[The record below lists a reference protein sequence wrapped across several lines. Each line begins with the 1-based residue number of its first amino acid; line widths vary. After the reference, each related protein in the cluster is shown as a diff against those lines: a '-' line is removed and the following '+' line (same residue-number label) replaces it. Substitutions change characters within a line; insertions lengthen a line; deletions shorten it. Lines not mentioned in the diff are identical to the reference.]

1 MCCIAALTNLPPHTK
16 HLQAATKAIFREA
29 FRVLRPGGVL
39 SIMEMDPTTPAF
51 ARVLKNPFA
60 YTAFKSTE
68 PWLQVRFGGWR
79 GEEAGA
85 SENEGCEWA
94 VETEVREVRG

>member
-1 MCCIAALTNLPPHTK
+1 MYSYLHRRMGSCTDLLRELRHSSSPRLHTM

-68 PWLQVRFGGWR
+68 PWLQVSFGGWWKGDR
-79 GEEAGA
+79 G
-85 SENEGCEWA
+85 
-94 VETEVREVRG
+94 R